1 MRITLMT
8 PDERAVIAARLDGQN
23 PAAPELV
30 DATVAAA
37 AGVARSGYSVAAVGR
52 LLAADMLAVAARLV
66 QAEQTLTVTR
76 ETLARLAATGDDY
89 DLSEVLYELER
100 AGAGLRRAELD
111 HAEHVLDAVA
121 RAGAF

>member
-8 PDERAVIAARLDGQN
+8 HDERAVVAARLDGQN
-23 PAAPELV
+23 PAAAELV

-37 AGVARSGYSVAAVGR
+37 AGVTRSGYSVTAVGR

-66 QAEQTLTVTR
+66 EVEQLLATTR
-76 ETLARLAATGDDY
+76 ETLARLAADCDDY
-89 DLSEVLYELER
+89 PMSDVLYELER

-111 HAEHVLDAVA
+111 HAEHVLDAVG